1 MGKDEDI
8 FILSVAIITVKGNNV
23 WNIKITRSHRVTF
36 SLLIA
41 MVFAGRRAGSPWRLV
56 QRVYQEKLLSV
67 QTQKKNS

>member
-8 FILSVAIITVKGNNV
+8 FILSVAVITVKG
-23 WNIKITRSHRVTF
+23 KKTRSHRVTF

-41 MVFAGRRAGSPWRLV
+41 MVFAGRAGSPWRLV

-67 QTQKKNS
+67 QTQKNKFLDRPLRL